1 MTVVL
6 GIDPGGRSTG
16 FVLRD
21 GETLL
26 AHDVLDRHDASRPLW
41 VEACVEA
48 ADNMAHEATVD
59 LVAIEDLN
67 DPVAAMG
74 MTSVR
79 GLIDTA
85 VVIGALLCW
94 AQDPTTG
101 VQVVLV
107 PPGRHGRAAE
117 GLGRAGLLAA
127 YPGLVGDRETS
138 GTGRL
143 RHARAAYDVCAAAV
157 REQLTLVEGN
167 GA

>member
-1 MTVVL
+1 MIVL
-6 GIDPGGRSTG
+6 GVDPGGASTG

-21 GETLL
+21 GRTLL
-26 AHDVLDRHDASRPLW
+26 AHDVLDRDTAPRTLW

-48 ADNMAHEATVD
+48 ANNMALEATVD

-67 DPVAAMG
+67 DPSPHMG

-85 VVIGALLCW
+85 VVIGALVCW
-94 AQDPTTG
+94 AQDPVTG
-101 VQVVLV
+101 VDVTLV

-117 GLGRAGLLAA
+117 GYGRAGLLAA
-127 YPGLVGDRETS
+127 YPHELVGPQETS

-143 RHARAAYDVCAAAV
+143 RHARAAWDCAGAAAKQ
-157 REQLTLVEGN
+157 QLRLVVDG
-167 GA
+167 